1 MTQELVLWVLIA
13 GLIGL
18 VWVLTCSILTEDRPS
33 RRPSGDGTQDRE
45 TDRADSHSPVK
56 QRVAA

>member
-33 RRPSGDGTQDRE
+33 RHPSGDGTQE
-45 TDRADSHSPVK
+45 TDRTDSHSPVK
-56 QRVAA
+56 QRVPA